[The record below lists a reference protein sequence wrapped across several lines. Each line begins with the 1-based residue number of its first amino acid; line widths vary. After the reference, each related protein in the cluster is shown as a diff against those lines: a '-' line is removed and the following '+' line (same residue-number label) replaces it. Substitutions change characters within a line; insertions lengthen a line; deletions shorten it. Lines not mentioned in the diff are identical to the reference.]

1 MAIESQAY
9 TTLDYDKD
17 GKQFGRLDVPL
28 STNRSGWASLFVDI
42 AIIKNGEG
50 PTAVL
55 FGGNHGDEYE
65 GPTALMKLAR
75 RLAPE
80 EVTGRVIIVPG
91 LNPPALDV
99 GTRHSPIDGCN
110 MNRAFPGQKD
120 EVSVTGI
127 IAHYMAHEVIPK
139 ADLVVD
145 IHSGAV
151 TAHWIPCVNMHH
163 VSDQK
168 QMKQMLETA
177 KVWGT
182 PYVFIYR
189 DIAGSGLLPGYAE
202 SLGKVTLGT
211 EIGGSAQYGKEMVA
225 VTESGLDNVL
235 RHIGILEGEPAR
247 PAVEPQVVAAE
258 GHDDYVMAPVGGVFE
273 PFVELGDEVEA
284 GQTLGQIH
292 SLERPFDE
300 AGAVPAQSSGM
311 VISRRQFPRTHRGDY
326 LVAIVRPW
334 KG

>member
-75 RLAPE
+75 RLTPDQ
-80 EVTGRVIIVPG
+80 VTGRVIIVPA
-91 LNPPALDV
+91 LNPPAVDA
-99 GTRHSPIDGCN
+99 GTRHSPIDGRN
-110 MNRAFPGQKD
+110 MNRAFPGQRD

-127 IAHYMAHEVIPK
+127 IAHYVANELLPK

-163 VSDQK
+163 VADEK
-168 QMKQMLETA
+168 QMEQMLDA
-177 KVWGT
+177 GKVWGT
-182 PYVFIYR
+182 PYILIYR
-189 DIAGSGLLPGYAE
+189 DIAGSGLMVRHAE

-225 VTESGLDNVL
+225 ITESGLDNVL
-235 RHIGILEGEPAR
+235 RHAGILEGEIVKPE
-247 PAVEPQVVAAE
+247 VETQVVAADRHE
-258 GHDDYVMAPVGGVFE
+258 DYVMAPVGGVFE
-273 PFVELGDEVEA
+273 PFIELGDHVES
-284 GQTLGQIH
+284 GQSLGQIH

-300 AGAVPAQSSGM
+300 AFPVHAQTSGM
-311 VISRRQFPRTHRGDY
+311 VISRRQFPRTQRGDY
-326 LVAIVRPW
+326 LIAIVRPW
-334 KG
+334 NG